1 MATYVMLFQFTQ
13 KGIENVKESP
23 GRVEALK
30 QMFQDAGGEIKEF
43 YALLGRYDTA
53 FIAEAPDDETI
64 ARLALAIGSK
74 GNVRSETLRAFT
86 ADEFRKMV
94 AAIP

>member
-1 MATYVMLFQFTQ
+1 MATYLILFQYTQ
-13 KGIENVKESP
+13 KGIESVKESP
-23 GRVEALK
+23 ARVEALK
-30 QMFQDAGGEIKEF
+30 QMFREAGAEIKEF

-64 ARLALAIGSK
+64 AGLALAIGSK

-86 ADEFRKMV
+86 MDEFRKMV

>member
-1 MATYVMLFQFTQ
+1 MATYLMLFNFTR

-23 GRVEALK
+23 ARVEELK
-30 QMFQDAGGEIKEF
+30 QAFREAGAEIKEF
-43 YALLGRYDTA
+43 YALLGRYDTM

-86 ADEFRKMV
+86 MDEFRKMV

>member
-1 MATYVMLFQFTQ
+1 MARYVMLFNFTR

-23 GRVEALK
+23 ARVEELK
-30 QMFQDAGGEIKEF
+30 DAFREAGAEIKEF
-43 YALLGRYDTA
+43 YALLGRYDTM

-64 ARLALAIGSK
+64 AGLALAIASK
-74 GNVRSETLRAFT
+74 GNVRTETLRAFT
-86 ADEFRKMV
+86 MDEFRKMV

>member
-1 MATYVMLFQFTQ
+1 MATYLMLFNFTR

-23 GRVEALK
+23 ARVEELK
-30 QMFQDAGGEIKEF
+30 QAFREAGAEIKEF

-86 ADEFRKMV
+86 IDEFRKMV